1 MFRVAKDRVLEG
13 KTRSF
18 GGRKLSFRTLKHIPF
33 RDEGGEMKD
42 ERLSNSLDDN
52 GLGGFAES
60 GKKRRF
66 LSAREVLVDF
76 FQNLRLKFFRRL
88 LKSIEENNDFNK
100 ET

>member
-1 MFRVAKDRVLEG
+1 
-13 KTRSF
+13 
-18 GGRKLSFRTLKHIPF
+18 
-33 RDEGGEMKD
+33 MKD
-42 ERLSNSLDDN
+42 ERLANSLGDN
-52 GLGGFAES
+52 GLGGFVES
-60 GKKRRF
+60 GKKRPF